1 MPYEELI
8 KTIDLGLSYTN
19 KIALLG
25 AQISA
30 HPHFHDICRYI
41 YEKIQSGQHIEMSV
55 SSLRVDAITP
65 DVVKTLVAAG
75 QKILHLQ
82 LKQAVTDLDELLIKI

>member
-1 MPYEELI
+1 
-8 KTIDLGLSYTN
+8 
-19 KIALLG
+19 
-25 AQISA
+25 
-30 HPHFHDICRYI
+30 
-41 YEKIQSGQHIEMSV
+41 MSV